1 LNLKEV
7 NTLYIAMEVIEKSID
22 VITPALI
29 DKAMT
34 YEVYR
39 NVVEKLF
46 AENKATGDFMDNN
59 SDVLHYTK
67 MNIARMKRGDK
78 TKHINEELSN
88 LVKSYND
95 KQIWLVITEGWC
107 GDAAQNIPIM
117 VRLAALNPHIDIK
130 FVFRHKNEKL
140 MNAYLTD
147 NTQSIPKLIIL
158 NGQTLEEIATW
169 GPRPAVAQEITD
181 AFKKN
186 DSLSYDDYAQ
196 DLHKWYAKD
205 KYQSMQSEL
214 LEVLGS

>member
-1 LNLKEV
+1 MK
-7 NTLYIAMEVIEKSID
+7 VIGKSTY
-22 VITPALI
+22 VITPALL
-29 DKAMT
+29 DKSMT
-34 YEVYR
+34 YDTYR
-39 NVVEKLF
+39 SVVVDLL

-67 MNIARMKRGDK
+67 MNIARMNRGDK

-88 LVKSYND
+88 LVKSSKE

-117 VRLAALNPHIDIK
+117 VRLAALNPLIDIK
-130 FVFRHKNEKL
+130 FVFRHENEEL
-140 MNAYLTD
+140 MDAYLTN
-147 NTQSIPKLIIL
+147 NTRSIPKLVIL
-158 NGQTLEEIATW
+158 NGHTLEELATW

-186 DSLSYDDYAQ
+186 DSLSYDDYAK

-205 KYQSMQSEL
+205 KYQSIQNEL
-214 LEVLGS
+214 LEILGT